1 MFDFLSTLDA
11 ELAANV
17 ASRRRAI
24 RTVGKLGAGA
34 AALSIPFLKPGKARA
49 QTTGNAAFDVLNY
62 ALTLE
67 YLERSFYRQALD
79 MNYLSTARPLIQT
92 IEGDESA
99 HVTLLRGAIEDAD
112 GDPVDYEDAD
122 FEFGDFLTSY
132 DQFLALAQSLEDT
145 GVRAYKGQAAAVQN
159 TPYLTTALQIHS
171 VEGRHAAAIRRL
183 RDNQG
188 WIPLDQPGAPVPAVY
203 GAGNGFPAE
212 DNVTQGGVNLTT
224 ALSGYTREQ
233 ITEAFD
239 EGLDM
244 QTVLNIAGPFITG
257 REGEDDDDDGEVDD

>member
-1 MFDFLSTLDA
+1 MFDLLSTLDA
-11 ELAANV
+11 DAAAGV
-17 ASRRRAI
+17 ASRRRALH
-24 RTVGKLGAGA
+24 TVGKIGLGA
-34 AALSIPFLKPGKARA
+34 AAASIPFLKPSVAFA
-49 QTTGNAAFDVLNY
+49 QSGGNTAFEVLNY

-79 MNYLSTARPLIQT
+79 MNYLSTARPLVET
-92 IEGDESA
+92 IEADETA
-99 HVTLLRGAIEDAD
+99 HVALLRGAIEAAG

-122 FEFGDFLTSY
+122 FTFGDFLSSY
-132 DQFLALAQSLEDT
+132 DNFLALAQSLEDT
-145 GVRAYKGQAAAVQN
+145 GVRAYKGQAGAIQG
-159 TPYLTTALQIHS
+159 TDYLTTALQIHS

-183 RDNQG
+183 RGNQG

-212 DNVTQGGVNLTT
+212 DNVTQGGVDLAGALT
-224 ALSGYTREQ
+224 GYTRQE

-244 QTVLNIAGPFITG
+244 ETVLGIAGGFITG
-257 REGEDDDDDGEVDD
+257 NKDQDDDGDGSDNN